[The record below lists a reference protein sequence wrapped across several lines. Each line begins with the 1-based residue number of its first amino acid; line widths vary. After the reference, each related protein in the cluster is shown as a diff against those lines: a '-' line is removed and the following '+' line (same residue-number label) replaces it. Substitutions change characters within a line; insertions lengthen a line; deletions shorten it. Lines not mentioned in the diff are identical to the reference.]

1 MRNDFPAL
9 FGPGYGDGKQMT
21 SLSVVHKNR
30 DESETDIVPRKTYF
44 AGLKEFYVEPG
55 YNVRDIDQTH
65 VEEFRD
71 AFILGE
77 EVPALV
83 VQVTEQ
89 GLKIIDGHHRYYGAV
104 MATEAG
110 HEVARLECKDAK
122 GTEADRIALM
132 VTSSQGRALLPLERA
147 AAYQRLKNQ
156 GWEPS
161 EIAKKVKRSV
171 ADVDHH
177 LQLLECGDELIDMVK
192 AKELSATT
200 AVSMSREFGVKAGA
214 VATQELAKA
223 KAAGKKKLTKSAAIP
238 QFNATKARR
247 LVELMAAFE
256 FSDEGYK
263 APDEVYLE
271 AMGIIAEYREKHCA
285 PAAAS
290 TEGETLEAKLPL
302 LKEDIIN
309 QSGIET
315 WACAAAAFGDKA
327 EFTFSESKYAHT
339 WASDSLETP
348 QIVVVKAEAIRK
360 AVELLAAN
368 TSTDGLRTWVN
379 ERYPDELTR
388 EEMFQRFSQVFEENR
403 KDAPTV
409 PAFLSLLNCTLSA
422 TWQNIRTLRAAV
434 KSAINEINAAEV
446 AQ

>member
-1 MRNDFPAL
+1 
-9 FGPGYGDGKQMT
+9 MT

-30 DESETDIVPRKTYF
+30 DESATDIVPRKTYF

-55 YNVRDIDQTH
+55 YNVRDIDQAH

-89 GLKIIDGHHRYYGAV
+89 GLKIIDGHHRYYGALL
-104 MATEAG
+104 AIEAG

-122 GTEADRIALM
+122 GSEADRIALM

-147 AAYQRLKNQ
+147 GAYQRLMNQ
-156 GWEPS
+156 GWTEA

-171 ADVDHH
+171 ADIEHH
-177 LQLLECGDELIDMVK
+177 LQLLEVGDTLIGMVRSGEV
-192 AKELSATT
+192 AATT
-200 AVSMSREFGVKAGA
+200 AVSLSREHGTKAGA
-214 VATQELAKA
+214 VAEEKMAEA
-223 KAAGKKKLTKSAAIP
+223 KAAGKKKLTKAAAIP
-238 QFNATKARR
+238 QFNAGKARR

-256 FSDEGYK
+256 FSDDGYK
-263 APDEVYLE
+263 APDEIYLE
-271 AMGIIAEYREKHCA
+271 AMGILAEYREKHGVPA
-285 PAAAS
+285 PTI
-290 TEGETLEAKLPL
+290 TEGETLETKLPL
-302 LKEDIIN
+302 LKEDIIS
-309 QSGIET
+309 QSGVTT

-339 WASDSLETP
+339 WASDSLENP
-348 QIVVVKAEAIRK
+348 QVVVIQAETIHK
-360 AVELLAAN
+360 AVELVAAN

-379 ERYPDELTR
+379 ERYSDKLTR
-388 EEMFQRFSQVFEENR
+388 EEMFERFSQVFQENR
-403 KDAPTV
+403 KDVSTV
-409 PAFLSLLNCTLSA
+409 PEFLKLLEYTLSA

-434 KSAINEINAAEV
+434 KSAINEFNAAGV
-446 AQ
+446 PQ